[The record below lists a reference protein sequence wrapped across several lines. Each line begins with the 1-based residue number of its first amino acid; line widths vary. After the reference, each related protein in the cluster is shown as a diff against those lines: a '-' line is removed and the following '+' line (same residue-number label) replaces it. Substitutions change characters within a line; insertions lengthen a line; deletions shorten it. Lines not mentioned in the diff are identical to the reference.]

1 MGFQVDRT
9 AVVVTRLGPWMLGCW
24 EGVASGR
31 AVVVRSVGVA
41 MRMREVKVRY

>member
-1 MGFQVDRT
+1 MVIMRMGFQVDRT

-31 AVVVRSVGVA
+31 AVVVRVLGGCC
-41 MRMREVKVRY
+41 EW